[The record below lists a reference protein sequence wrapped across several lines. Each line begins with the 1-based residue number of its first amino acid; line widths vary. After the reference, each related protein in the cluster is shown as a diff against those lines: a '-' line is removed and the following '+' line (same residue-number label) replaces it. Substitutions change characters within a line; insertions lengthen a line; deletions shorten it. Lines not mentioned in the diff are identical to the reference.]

1 MSKVVGILGG
11 LLLVELVA
19 LCTKDKKR
27 IKWKSVCVAYIS
39 QFALAFLM
47 IRTPLWYLI
56 EWLASVMTWLLNQAN
71 VGIEFVFGGIA
82 PDGFVFIIDSLMP
95 IVFISAVMGALF
107 HFGIIQKIV
116 GTLGKWIA
124 KFFDIHP
131 LVGLNGMANTIMGQT
146 DSLFFTKSYMPK
158 ASDSV
163 IFATMVGGMTSI
175 SASVMGLYASCGAD
189 MTWII
194 VSMPLT
200 VLSCLVLQQIVM
212 PTEYIEGEV
221 IEIEDERGVNFM
233 ETMMNFATSG
243 FKSVVAIAIA
253 LMVFLSG
260 IAMIN
265 SLIQLVFP
273 AVSLESILGVLFT
286 PFALLMGV
294 PASEVGLVAQIL
306 GTKLATNEAVAFGIP
321 QFSML
326 SESTKAMTT
335 IALCG
340 FGGIGSIG
348 ILVGGYSAVAPNKVG
363 MVAKLGVKALIVA
376 TLVTMLSASVVGVFL

>member
-326 SESTKAMTT
+326 SESTKAMIT

>member
-363 MVAKLGVKALIVA
+363 TVAKLGVKALIIA
-376 TLVTMLSASVVGVFL
+376 TIVTMLSASVVGVFL

>member
-340 FGGIGSIG
+340 FGGIGSI
-348 ILVGGYSAVAPNKVG
+348 
-363 MVAKLGVKALIVA
+363 
-376 TLVTMLSASVVGVFL
+376 

>member
-1 MSKVVGILGG
+1 MMHKILGG
-11 LLLVELVA
+11 ILLILLVVLF
-19 LCTKDKKR
+19 TKDKR
-27 IKWKSVCVAYIS
+27 NIRWKSVIIAYLS
-39 QFALAFLM
+39 QFVLAFLL
-47 IRTPLWYLI
+47 IKTPLWHCV
-56 EWLASVMTWLLNQAN
+56 EWLADAMTWLLTQAN
-71 VGIEFVFGGIA
+71 VGIDFVFGGIA
-82 PDGFVFIIDSLMP
+82 PDGFVFIINSLMP
-95 IVFISAVMGALF
+95 IVFISAVLGALF
-107 HFGIIQKIV
+107 HFGVIQKIV
-116 GTLGKWIA
+116 GTFGKWTA

-200 VLSCLVLQQIVM
+200 VLSCLVLLQIVM
-212 PTEYIEGEV
+212 PTEYVEGE
-221 IEIEDERGVNFM
+221 EIAIDDERGVNFM
-233 ETMMNFATSG
+233 ETMITFANSG
-243 FKSVVAIAIA
+243 FKSVVAISIA
-253 LMVFLSG
+253 LMVFLSS
-260 IAMIN
+260 IAMVNGLIPVAFP
-265 SLIQLVFP
+265 SL
-273 AVSLESILGVLFT
+273 ALESILGVMFT
-286 PFALLMGV
+286 PFAWIMGV
-294 PASEVGLVAQIL
+294 SSNEVGLVAQIL

-363 MVAKLGVKALIVA
+363 TVAKLGVKALIIA
-376 TLVTMLSASVVGVFL
+376 TIVTMLSASVVGVFL